1 MKQINKSNKKY
12 VLFSPIGNHDP
23 FGKTKDAITEG
34 PLLHIIRHYQPEQV
48 ILFLTK
54 EMFQKQEKDSRYTK
68 NIEKLFP
75 DCKVEI
81 IENGQDIENAHEF
94 DEFITPFKN
103 IFETIQDKYPD
114 HEILLNVSSGTPQM
128 ISSLV
133 LEAQI
138 TNIKIKSIQ
147 VITPLRKSNNDDRY
161 QEDDIKCLVQE
172 IENNDNRCRE
182 PQFNYF
188 KKMKLKSQLQILI
201 NNYEYKSALKLIEQE
216 RTKLFSNEI
225 IDLISHL
232 SLRANFDDNCKEYAK
247 NYKLDKKEFEYFY
260 TIKLKQ
266 KKGELM
272 DMVLK
277 ITPFIN
283 NLLRAETEKFYKLVY
298 DADFYELIS
307 IDTTTKSKTEIIKR
321 DTLENKR
328 PDLLEWLDVKFKK
341 KYNDGFIKNI
351 TLKYIFDYLIEQYEF
366 LLEKDKNSEISLSKK
381 FNRLMDLETNIRNKI
396 AHELTY
402 VNEKN
407 FKKIYNGSSKEV
419 IKDLEKI
426 LVATRGFK
434 IGQFIYDD
442 LNKELL
448 KML

>member
-1 MKQINKSNKKY
+1 MSQINKPDKKY

-23 FGKTKDAITEG
+23 FGKTKEAITEG
-34 PLLHIIRHYQPEQV
+34 PLLHIIRHYHPAHV

-54 EMFQKQEKDSRYTK
+54 EMFEKQNHDSRYTK

-75 DCKVEI
+75 NCKVEI

-103 IFETIQDKYPD
+103 IFETIQEKYPD
-114 HEILLNVSSGTPQM
+114 YEILFNVSSGTPQM
-128 ISSLV
+128 ISSLI
-133 LEAQI
+133 LESQI
-138 TNIKIKSIQ
+138 TNIKIKAIQ
-147 VITPLRKSNNDDRY
+147 VITPIRKSNNEDRY
-161 QEDDIKCLVQE
+161 QEDDIKWLVQE

-182 PQFNYF
+182 PQLNYF
-188 KKMKLKSQLQILI
+188 KKMKLKSQLQVLI
-201 NNYEYKSALKLIEQE
+201 NNYEYKSALELIEQE
-216 RTKLFSNEI
+216 KTKLFPNEI

-232 SLRANFDDNCKEYAK
+232 SLRANFDDNCTEYAK

-298 DADFYELIS
+298 NADFCELIS
-307 IDTTTKSKTEIIKR
+307 IDMNNKSKTEIIKR
-321 DTLENKR
+321 DTLEIIR
-328 PDLLEWLDVKFKK
+328 PDLLKWLDVKFKK
-341 KYNDGFIKNI
+341 NYNDGFIKNI
-351 TLKYIFDYLIEQYEF
+351 TLKYIFDYLIEKNEF
-366 LLEKDKNSEISLSKK
+366 LLEKDKNKAISLSKK

-396 AHELTY
+396 AHELIY
-402 VNEKN
+402 VNEEN
-407 FKKIYNGSSKEV
+407 IKKTYNGFSKDV

-426 LVATRGFK
+426 LADTKGFT
-434 IGQFIYDD
+434 IGHFIYDD

-448 KML
+448 KLL